1 MAQWYFLHRPGRVTV
16 FVLNKDI
23 ALKNVLLRR
32 LFMEKGGGAAFVYYF
47 FLNTLSEKDAS
58 FFYFRY
64 LCAYLISKLYENNTF
79 ATRYFMGESGN

>member
-32 LFMEKGGGAAFVYYF
+32 LFHEKAEELRLFIT
-47 FLNTLSEKDAS
+47 FLNTLSEKMLLS
-58 FFYFRY
+58 FIFV
-64 LCAYLISKLYENNTF
+64 TF
-79 ATRYFMGESGN
+79 VPI

>member
-32 LFMEKGGGAAFVYYF
+32 LFMEKGGGELRLFITFFEYFIGKRCF
-47 FLNTLSEKDAS
+47 FLLFSLPLCLSNIK
-58 FFYFRY
+58 
-64 LCAYLISKLYENNTF
+64 IV
-79 ATRYFMGESGN
+79 

>member
-1 MAQWYFLHRPGRVTV
+1 MAQWYFLHRSGRVTA

-23 ALKNVLLRR
+23 ALKKRATPPPFSMKRRRSCVCSLL
-32 LFMEKGGGAAFVYYF
+32 
-47 FLNTLSEKDAS
+47 FLNTLSEKDAF